1 MKKYLAHV
9 SAVAWKDI
17 VLEVRSRE
25 IIIAISIFC
34 LLSIIIFNF
43 ALSAVPQTATLV
55 APGILWVSLSFGG
68 IIGLIRIFAL
78 ESESN
83 AMDAILLSPIS
94 RDALFFGKVLSTF
107 VFMFFSGSI
116 LVPIATVI
124 FNVDFPIFPFVVVA
138 TLAILGISVVG
149 TLFSAIAVNTR
160 AREVMLPVLYLP
172 VIVPIIIASVECTST
187 LFNGGGMPSII
198 GWVVF
203 LAVFDAVYLAIA
215 PLCFSIIVSD

>member
-1 MKKYLAHV
+1 VKKYLAHV
-9 SAVAWKDI
+9 YAVAWKDI
-17 VLEVRSRE
+17 LLEVRTRE

-43 ALSAVPQTATLV
+43 ALGSVPKAATLV
-55 APGILWVSLSFGG
+55 APGILWVSLAFGG

-78 ESESN
+78 ESE
-83 AMDAILLSPIS
+83 ADAIDAILLSPIG

-116 LVPIATVI
+116 LLPITTVLFDI
-124 FNVDFPIFPFVVVA
+124 DFQILPFVLVA
-138 TLAILGISVVG
+138 TLAILGLSVVG

-172 VIVPIIIASVECTST
+172 VIVPIIIASVECTSI
-187 LFNGGGMPSII
+187 LFNGGGMPAII
-198 GWVVF
+198 GWIGF
-203 LAVFDAVYLAIA
+203 LAVFDAVYLVIA
-215 PLCFSIIVSD
+215 PFCFSIIISD